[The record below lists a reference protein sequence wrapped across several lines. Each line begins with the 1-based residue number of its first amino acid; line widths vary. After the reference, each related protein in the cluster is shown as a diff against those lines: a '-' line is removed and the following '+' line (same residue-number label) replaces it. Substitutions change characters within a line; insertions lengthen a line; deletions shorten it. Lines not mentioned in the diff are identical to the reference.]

1 MTKYNRKVSCFF
13 LTWKMMFAKLRSSQ
27 KWKMSIVPESLRL
40 ELMKNSRV
48 CLVFRLSSDNKTS
61 ESKPLKIT
69 QILRSPMKIIHVP
82 YKITQYMQC
91 EKAKL
96 EVYSLQPS
104 LIVACFIAIS
114 QDTINVTHLL
124 ISSRTILEHRREQ
137 PEPG

>member
-1 MTKYNRKVSCFF
+1 MENGDCAGKS
-13 LTWKMMFAKLRSSQ
+13 LTRTHEKL
-27 KWKMSIVPESLRL
+27 KSLFGL
-40 ELMKNSRV
+40 PA
-48 CLVFRLSSDNKTS
+48 RLSSDNKTS

-69 QILRSPMKIIHVP
+69 QILRSPMKKIQYIP